1 MRVEKEALERV
12 ILAFRAHWRYTV
24 IEIKFQQGG
33 PMEKEKDVLEQYV
46 RGRHLKLT
54 EQRELILKE
63 FLSTEEHVSIDDLYR
78 RVNAKFPAIG
88 HTTVF
93 RTMKLLTAARLAREV
108 TVDDRTKRYEHS
120 FGHRHHDHL
129 VCTACGRLIEVFDP
143 KIEALQE
150 RLCRLRGFLPDNHR
164 LEIFGVCRECRGR
177 PGEKA

>member
-33 PMEKEKDVLEQYV
+33 PMEKEQDVLEQYV

-88 HTTVF
+88 HT
-93 RTMKLLTAARLAREV
+93 R
-108 TVDDRTKRYEHS
+108 
-120 FGHRHHDHL
+120 
-129 VCTACGRLIEVFDP
+129 
-143 KIEALQE
+143 
-150 RLCRLRGFLPDNHR
+150 RGW
-164 LEIFGVCRECRGR
+164 RG
-177 PGEKA
+177 K